1 MFSLSNRVAI
11 VTGASSGL
19 GARFAS
25 VLAGAGANVVASARR
40 LDRLEELG
48 ETEPM
53 IHPVQ
58 ADVTVDEDRQRL
70 VATTLERFGRVD
82 VLVNNAGMGSGG
94 PEQQSSLDVFRSVL
108 ALNLE
113 AVFALSQAVAE
124 PMRAQGS
131 GSIINISS
139 MFGLVASVPVPDA
152 GYVASKSAVNGLTR
166 ELANQWGAD
175 GVRVN
180 AIAPGW
186 FLHRDD
192 DRAIRGREDAALARA
207 SAPARTTGPDR
218 GARRRAPVSRVRCL
232 VVLHGTGNCG
242 RRRVHDPM
250 STPGIDDVRVG
261 AWLEEHAGRGASAR
275 LRARRRGPVQPHLPC
290 R

>member
-1 MFSLSNRVAI
+1 MNSLANRVAI

-25 VLAGAGANVVASARR
+25 VLAGAGAEVVASARR

-48 ETEPM
+48 ESGPT

-58 ADVTVDEDRQRL
+58 ADVTVEEDRRRL
-70 VATTLERFGRVD
+70 VATTLERFGRLD

-94 PEQQSSLDVFRSVL
+94 PEEQVKLDVFRSVL

-113 AVFALSQAVAE
+113 AVFAMSQAVSE

-131 GSIINISS
+131 GSIVNISS
-139 MFGLVASVPVPDA
+139 MFSLVASVPVPDA
-152 GYVASKSAVNGLTR
+152 AYVASKSALNGLTR
-166 ELANQWGAD
+166 ELATQWGVD

-186 FLHRDD
+186 FLTEMTTELF
-192 DRAIRGREDAALARA
+192 EDEKTQRWLARQLPLGRPGQIEELDGVLLFLA
-207 SAPARTTGPDR
+207 SDASSYCTGQVIAVDGGYTIR
-218 GARRRAPVSRVRCL
+218 
-232 VVLHGTGNCG
+232 
-242 RRRVHDPM
+242 
-250 STPGIDDVRVG
+250 
-261 AWLEEHAGRGASAR
+261 
-275 LRARRRGPVQPHLPC
+275 
-290 R
+290 

>member
-1 MFSLSNRVAI
+1 MDRLENRVAI

-25 VLAGAGANVVASARR
+25 VLASVGAEVVASARR

-48 ETEPM
+48 ESSPR

-58 ADVTVDEDRQRL
+58 ADVTVEDDRRRL
-70 VATTLERFGRVD
+70 VGTTLERFGRID
-82 VLVNNAGMGSGG
+82 VLVNNAGMSSGG
-94 PEQQSSLDVFRSVL
+94 PEKQANIDVFRSVL

-131 GSIINISS
+131 GSIVNVSS

-152 GYVASKSAVNGLTR
+152 AYVASKSALNGLTR
-166 ELANQWGAD
+166 ELATQWGVD
-175 GVRVN
+175 GIRVN

-186 FLHRDD
+186 FLTEMTTELF
-192 DRAIRGREDAALARA
+192 EDEKTQRWLARQIPLGRPGQIEELDGVLVFLA
-207 SAPARTTGPDR
+207 SDASSYCTGQVIAVDGGYTIR
-218 GARRRAPVSRVRCL
+218 
-232 VVLHGTGNCG
+232 
-242 RRRVHDPM
+242 
-250 STPGIDDVRVG
+250 
-261 AWLEEHAGRGASAR
+261 
-275 LRARRRGPVQPHLPC
+275 
-290 R
+290 